1 MKSHTAQSILDACYL
16 ETRAKLLEVA
26 AVLDRIDRAA
36 ESSSP
41 LPAQA
46 VHRRDQIADAIQ
58 ILLGDS
64 ANRAELIQ
72 QLFSRQFD
80 PNWRAG
86 FGLPIQH
93 APPPQSIEKS

>member
-1 MKSHTAQSILDACYL
+1 MKSPTAQSVLDAHYL
-16 ETRAKLLEVA
+16 EIRAKLLEVA

-41 LPAQA
+41 LSGQA
-46 VHRRDQIADAIQ
+46 TQRREQIADAIE

-64 ANRAELIQ
+64 ANRAESIQ

-80 PNWRAG
+80 PKWRAG
-86 FGLPIQH
+86 FGLPVQH
-93 APPPQSIEKS
+93 ASPSKSRES